1 MPPFNN
7 RPTAITAAISVPGAI
22 CDQGAG
28 GDHQKRE
35 KAKKI
40 AALRAEIWKNAP
52 PIDFK
57 APLDSLDIMEGV
69 MRHFYFRAMIER
81 AVGSWPNWDK
91 VDALMLKTLA
101 AAEKVARYKHAQLS
115 SVRLAG
121 DISGKMDDV
130 TLDELLVTIKQQSG
144 EARAADRPGPQPVIV
159 ITRRGESIASNRER
173 ERTRGDFA
181 ARRRSPGMG
190 VSSA

>member
-1 MPPFNN
+1 MPRGGRKTGSKN
-7 RPTAITAAISVPGAI
+7 RKTAE
-22 CDQGAG
+22 
-28 GDHQKRE
+28 RE

-40 AALRAEIWKNAP
+40 AALRAEISKNAP

-57 APLDSLDIMEGV
+57 AQLDSLDMMEGV

-81 AVGSWPNWDK
+81 SVGDGANWDK

-115 SVRLAG
+115 AVRLAG

-130 TLDELLVTIKQQSG
+130 SLDELLVTIKQEWAKLSPLIDLDAV
-144 EARAADRPGPQPVIV
+144 EEPEPQA
-159 ITRRGESIASNRER
+159 IANRLPPPK
-173 ERTRGDFA
+173 GH
-181 ARRRSPGMG
+181 
-190 VSSA
+190 